1 MQSFPLPSL
10 SAKKE
15 KKVDIKFGAVENLF
29 SFVSYKPA
37 PTTEEQPVAIQT
49 NLALN

>member
-1 MQSFPLPSL
+1 MQSLPLPSL
-10 SAKKE
+10 SAKN
-15 KKVDIKFGAVENLF
+15 KKRKKDDNKFGPV
-29 SFVSYKPA
+29 VSYKPA